1 MKGKGSN
8 LAMHRQQK
16 NFRNDLFTIWL
27 LALCLIALLLISP
40 LALAQHS
47 MHNMQDSG
55 NIKLVSV
62 PGDDEVF
69 VASPESI
76 LLHFDTEVLLV
87 KLVLREPSQGKEPI
101 NIGFRFS
108 PERGV
113 HFLQPLPEL
122 AKADYYLVEW
132 AAFDANN
139 TLVKGS
145 FHFSFGAD
153 ARPPSYYLEQLKHPD
168 HIMSPDYRLL

>member
-1 MKGKGSN
+1 
-8 LAMHRQQK
+8 MHYG
-16 NFRNDLFTIWL
+16 
-27 LALCLIALLLISP
+27 LLLQLCFLILVSP
-40 LALAQHS
+40 PAVSQHS
-47 MHNMQDSG
+47 QHNMQNSG
-55 NIKLVSV
+55 AINVLSV
-62 PGDDEVF
+62 PADDEV
-69 VASPESI
+69 AATSPPSI

-87 KLVLREPSQGKEPI
+87 KLVLKEPSQRKEPI
-101 NIGFRFS
+101 NIGFRFR

-113 HFLQPLPEL
+113 HFEQPLPEL
-122 AKADYYLVEW
+122 AQADYYLVEW

-153 ARPPSYYLEQLKHPD
+153 AMPPSYYLNQIEHPG